1 MSSSS
6 SASRVALRREV
17 DARIGA
23 CSLAVAEELLAVG
36 SLLGTEKS
44 LRTALADSGTSVEAR
59 QALANDLFAGKVQST
74 TAQLLG
80 AAVAVRWPDAR
91 ELVEV
96 VEELGAVVA
105 FTAAEAD
112 GSLDAVEEEL
122 FLFDRAVEANP
133 ELQMTLTDPAV
144 GSAAKAALVR
154 DLLSAGSPTAS
165 ALLAHVAANL
175 RGRRVDSAVN
185 ALSNLAAAQRER
197 VVAQVR
203 VAIALEDAQT
213 ERLAGALSRFAAREV
228 HLNVVVDPS
237 VVGGASVRL
246 GDQVIDG
253 TMLTRLSQARRSIVG

>member
-23 CSLAVAEELLAVG
+23 CSLAVAGELLAIG
-36 SLLGTEKS
+36 ALLGTEKS
-44 LRTALADSGTSVEAR
+44 LRTSLADPGTPVGAR
-59 QALANDLFAGKVQST
+59 QALAADVFAGKVQST
-74 TAQLLG
+74 TAELLA
-80 AAVAVRWPDAR
+80 AAVANRWPDAMD
-91 ELVEV
+91 LVEV

-112 GSLDAVEEEL
+112 GSLDAVEEEI
-122 FLFDRAVEANP
+122 FLFGRAVEANP
-133 ELQMTLTDPAV
+133 ELQMTLTNPAV
-144 GSAAKAALVR
+144 GSAQKAALVR
-154 DLLSAGSPTAS
+154 DLLGSATAT
-165 ALLAHVAANL
+165 ATELLAHVAANL
-175 RGRRVDSAVN
+175 RGRRVDSAVS

-203 VAIALEDAQT
+203 VAVALDDAQT
-213 ERLAGALSRFAAREV
+213 ERLAGALSRFAARQV
-228 HLNVVVDPS
+228 HLNVVVDPT
-237 VVGGASVRL
+237 VIGGASVRL